1 MFQWHSEK
9 FKIEAWLK
17 VPESDDIDRYAGSPA
32 VKRPE
37 AIRTETDSCL
47 ADGQRTAAH
56 IYDRWL
62 ERLAA

>member
-1 MFQWHSEK
+1 MAQRNVQRAARGALDCE
-9 FKIEAWLK
+9 E
-17 VPESDDIDRYAGSPA
+17 
-32 VKRPE
+32 
-37 AIRTETDSCL
+37 IRTETDSCL